1 MKKLLT
7 LMVSLVFFFSLAIT
21 PVWVGGGKVQ
31 GENGQGTVDQGDIGS
46 DSGNA
51 PGNDAQDNQV

>member
-1 MKKLLT
+1 
-7 LMVSLVFFFSLAIT
+7 MVSLVFFFSLAIT
-21 PVWVGGGKVQ
+21 PVWAGGGKVQ